1 MKKLLLVNLLPTGSL
16 SLDMK
21 VNPHDVD
28 FIMLARA
35 LEMSG
40 WEVWLQEPFT
50 RVKQSSWPRKIARA
64 DSHRIKEFDAVL
76 LTGLA
81 TGFWEFSKYMLYSE
95 LFYNQVRAID
105 FFNTLENLY
114 NFTGRVFGAFFD
126 PREQY
131 VMAYTC
137 EHKYAHH
144 MKPEDLHRLKS
155 IMSRVELITA
165 VPLRTLLDTLDIKPH
180 VKDELLSRPNYI
192 STHPFHLHDLYS
204 VRPLRESYDYEC
216 VYIGVKLQTKVRK
229 DSVLSM
235 VKGVD
240 GVFTAGP
247 IILRGVKNMTIEE
260 RGTRASHLI
269 TKQEVWDYQYRSRVS
284 LLLGEPGHINW
295 PTPRLYEAFT
305 CGSIPAIHPAYRS
318 ASLIPR
324 TASRCMV
331 DHISKIPKERSWEE
345 ETYAIM
351 LEELEDLKKTPLGV
365 TEFKG

>member
-50 RVKQSSWPRKIARA
+50 RVKQSSWPRKIARS

-95 LFYNQVRAID
+95 LQYNQVRAID

-131 VMAYTC
+131 VLSYTC

-144 MKPEDLHRLKS
+144 MRKEDLDRLKS

-165 VPLRTLLDTLDIKPH
+165 IPLKKILDTLDIPAH
-180 VKDELLSRPNYI
+180 VKEDLLSRPNYV
-192 STHPFHLHDLYS
+192 STHPFHLHDMFSLT
-204 VRPLRESYDYEC
+204 PLRDSYDYEC
-216 VYIGVKLQTKVRK
+216 VYIGVKLQTRSRK
-229 DSVLSM
+229 ERVLSM

-247 IILRGVKNMTIEE
+247 IVLRGVKNLTIAE
-260 RGTRASHLI
+260 RGPRASHLI
-269 TKQEVWDYQYRSRVS
+269 TKQEVWEYQRRSRVS

-295 PTPRLYEAFT
+295 PTPRLYEAFA
-305 CGSIPAIHPAYRS
+305 CGSIPAIHPDYQS
-318 ASLIPR
+318 SSLIPR
-324 TASRCMV
+324 TAERCMV
-331 DHISKIPKERSWEE
+331 DHITKIPKDRAWEE
-345 ETYAIM
+345 ETHAIM
-351 LEELEDLKKTPLGV
+351 LSELEGLKKTPLGV
-365 TEFKG
+365 FESKD